1 MLDFSTLAD
10 QCNIAIN
17 LDVIANIIKVE
28 SAYNPYAIGVVN
40 GILERQPRNIDEA
53 IATAKNLESLGWNFS
68 IGLGQIN
75 YSNLEK
81 YNLSI
86 ESAFDPCSNLQATIA
101 IYNDCLHRASAIYDP
116 SHAQLAAYSCYYSG
130 NFTRGFVKENNKTS
144 YVERVNN
151 ASINSKPIPLKVR
164 VGGHTKSSNDNL
176 AHVRAIQKNAHVT
189 KRSSI
194 REIRGD

>member
-28 SAYNPYAIGVVN
+28 SGYNPYAIGVVN
-40 GILERQPRNIDEA
+40 GKLERQPSNIDEA

-86 ESAFDPCSNLQATIA
+86 ESAFDSCSNLQATIA
-101 IYNDCLHRASAIYDP
+101 IYNDCLHRASAIYEP
-116 SHAQLAAYSCYYSG
+116 SYAQLAAYSCYYSG

-151 ASINSKPIPLKVR
+151 AGVNSKSIPIKVQAIS
-164 VGGHTKSSNDNL
+164 HAKNSNVKL
-176 AHVRAIQKNAHVT
+176 THVSAIKKNT
-189 KRSSI
+189 YINKRSSI